1 MSLTAKPVGK
11 DAFLGELANANKARA
26 GSKSAVRGS
35 GTVDMED
42 ATLELDEE
50 LDEET
55 LQRLLLD
62 EEEGFDETQM
72 DEVYS
77 PATFDARSHGPKK
90 GGIFSTYRGKHELKQ
105 SLGDQKKLKDLER
118 IRHEH
123 AAQMSMAEDAKNM
136 LDVEEQ
142 KLRALRRMAEANK
155 LTDTTRLTYQE
166 REVEK
171 AWVRLSEAE
180 RSRDLA
186 ELALHR
192 QLEEATHAER
202 QTMTDVLKTS
212 VLASQRQADEAT
224 RGKHEVKKTAE
235 EDQAVKTLAEN
246 EAAEKERRKK
256 EEAKH
261 KIKGLKRIQKAQS
274 HHKDRNK
281 DVEQIREDDFQ
292 HQAKRL
298 LELKSSI
305 NKINS
310 HIQSQNEAQ
319 RKKADKLREE
329 REQRKSELLAEGL
342 NPYEVF
348 RRDEMDVETEKARVE
363 AAAVKQMRAEKLLQR
378 LLEEDRRT
386 KKKQKHMK
394 VEQAREFEF
403 QQNQGGFA
411 QQKKIASYIRRVTI
425 GNVDVLDPTGTATR
439 IDPSKVTV
447 QRTHAFGL
455 GRAGPEEI
463 QKVERSLAGAHRLM
477 KTWDAQ
483 MEEEDEMEDMAQGLD
498 AADGESEEG
507 RERDDDDE
515 LPEGKFWMPK
525 LSKLE
530 QQYMAAAME
539 RQRQNITSVQHCW
552 GKEFKGDAFL
562 AKPSTIAFLD
572 FEVGRRYK
580 QVIEVTNV
588 SLTFNQFKLLP
599 LEDKIKDFFEIK
611 FKPPGRMSAG
621 VTCYLTLW
629 FYPKV
634 NNDIKSHFPIL
645 AKTGHI
651 NFPLQCITKKTIL
664 NITPQDANANPI
676 IDFGNVLAGEVGHR
690 TLFVKNSGAL
700 GTQYTLEPE
709 SNLEADTK
717 FLKMLEITPKEGEF
731 VPHGTTKVQFTF
743 KPEEIGPYATVLKL
757 SINNGAVGD
766 AKYKETFRVQVQ
778 GQCID
783 VPIYVEKEE
792 YNLRTCV
799 FGHTFR
805 ENIVLHN
812 RQSVA
817 MKIQVDKPKQVEGE
831 LQINPTVAYIQGH
844 KSQAIQVKFCPRHDF
859 LDRYP
864 QYRDKQRPDELTA
877 FRIPVKVVGAD
888 QVLPVLSALVGTLS
902 SNDIVFEPQIL
913 NFGQCFVNA
922 ATMAELRIVNKSLLP
937 QKFAFVRLPP
947 FLSVENVPADVQE
960 EQRTE
965 EDFKKECLK
974 QGQLYD
980 EDKDTLGWGNG
991 TAVADGG
998 GYGAFGILLPNE
1010 SFRINVIYSPESA
1023 TEMDYSIVFKVLTAK
1038 LCVRDFNV
1046 PCKGQGK
1053 SPILSFSHT
1062 QMSMAAIPCD
1072 ATAKESIE
1080 IVNISNQ
1087 PYTMC
1092 LTVPPVELGRLFICP
1107 VCCTLKP
1114 KEKRR
1119 LQIEFKPDLPY
1130 TDLLE
1135 LPEEAPKD
1143 EEADGADPAAA
1154 GEEEQEEKPP
1164 ELSQEKKEER
1174 HKLRKLRE
1182 TRMHGGRR
1190 WESGDGGVH
1199 AHWKLAINLRPKAGK
1214 DQNGDGI
1221 RRKETVFTTYLGVR
1235 TCVVPAVLTVH
1246 PTTLDFGEV
1255 TAQQRIVKTI
1265 TLRNQNRADP
1275 QKLRM
1280 DPLPENACFTVLNA
1294 PREVR
1299 QKAFQL
1305 AIEFKPQFAQ
1315 IYGTTLRLYSQ
1326 KTRVQVHLKGKGV
1339 RPVLKINPEGGIL
1352 HLGSVVYSQGAT
1364 DFVTKDLTI
1373 LNESPFELNFSMDS
1387 ILPAEQNHV
1396 GVPPFTLT
1404 PATGT
1409 VKGNGEKKVKVT
1421 FRPHRP
1427 LEVFKEKLL
1436 VNVPNQKENTYVY
1449 LYGHCFM
1456 YQAYAM
1462 YDLDKTGQN
1471 FCRAFGKEDIDRPDA
1486 FVDALAV
1493 GAGAPALGE
1502 GGQFQYS
1509 SSQRKQFFLQFE
1521 RGETQKSL
1529 LVGAS
1534 VPPGT
1539 PKAPQNTAA
1548 ANFTFDIVPSEFSD
1562 YFFVEAPG
1570 QQKAK
1575 NGKGALT
1582 AGAPAVKIGF
1592 VYQPPS
1598 DSSLNIGDTTL
1609 TILEGIGQWITCT
1622 VKGVLS
1628 GGFVPPGEPP
1638 TQEIIVE
1645 LKAYL
1650 QQI

>member
-1 MSLTAKPVGK
+1 MSLTAQPVGK
-11 DAFLGELANANKARA
+11 DAFLGQLANANRAKA
-26 GSKSAVRGS
+26 GSKTRSSAV
-35 GTVDMED
+35 DIED
-42 ATLELDEE
+42 ATLAEDFDE

-55 LQRLLLD
+55 LQRLLLE
-62 EEEGFDETQM
+62 EEEGFDDMPM
-72 DEVYS
+72 DEVTS
-77 PATFDARSHGPKK
+77 PTGFDARTQGPRK
-90 GGIFSTYRGKHELKQ
+90 GGIFSTYRGKHELKS
-105 SLGDQKKLKDLER
+105 SLGDQSKLKNLER
-118 IRHEH
+118 LRHEH
-123 AAQMSMAEDAKNM
+123 SAKVAMAEDAKNM

-142 KLRALRRMAEANK
+142 KLRALRRQSESNK
-155 LTDTTRLTYQE
+155 LTDTTRITYQE
-166 REVEK
+166 HEVEK
-171 AWVRLSEAE
+171 AWVRLTETE

-192 QLEEATHAER
+192 QLEDSTHAER
-202 QTMTDVLKTS
+202 QTMQDVLKTS
-212 VLASQRQADEAT
+212 VLASQRQADETT
-224 RGKHEVKKTAE
+224 RGKHEVKTTAE
-235 EDQAVKTLAEN
+235 EDQSVKTLAEN
-246 EAAEKERRKK
+246 EAAEKKRRAD
-256 EEAKH
+256 EAKKH
-261 KIKGLKRIQKAQS
+261 KGISQKRTHKSQS
-274 HHKDRNK
+274 HHKERLK
-281 DVEQIREDDFQ
+281 DAEQIREDDFQ

-329 REQRKSELLAEGL
+329 REQRKADLLAEGL

-348 RRDEMDVETEKARVE
+348 RRDEMDQETEKARVE

-378 LLEEDRRT
+378 LLEEDRRY
-386 KKKQKHMK
+386 KKKQKQLK
-394 VEQAREFEF
+394 EDQSKEIEF

-411 QQKKIASYIRRVTI
+411 QQKKIANYIRRITI
-425 GNVDVLDPTGTATR
+425 GNVDVLDPTGTAVR

-455 GRAGPEEI
+455 GRSGPEEI
-463 QKVERSLAGAHRLM
+463 QKVERKLANAHKMM
-477 KTWDAQ
+477 KTWDAKA
-483 MEEEDEMEDMAQGLD
+483 EEEDEMDDMAEGLD
-498 AADGESEEG
+498 AGEGEEDEG
-507 RERDDDDE
+507 QARDLDLD

-539 RQRQNITSVQHCW
+539 RQRQNITSVQRCW

-621 VTCYLTLW
+621 VTCYITLW

-634 NNDIKSHFPIL
+634 NHDIKSDFPIL

-651 NFPLQCITKKTIL
+651 NFPLQCTTKKTIL
-664 NITPQDANANPI
+664 NITPQDADANPI
-676 IDFGNVLAGEVGHR
+676 IDFGNVLSGEVGHR
-690 TLFVKNSGAL
+690 TLLVKNSGAL

-709 SNLEADTK
+709 TNLEADNN
-717 FLKMLEITPKEGEF
+717 FLRMLEITPKQGEF
-731 VPHGTTKVQFTF
+731 GQHATTKVQFTF
-743 KPEEIGPYATVLKL
+743 KPEAIGPYATVLKL

-766 AKYKETFRVQVQ
+766 ARLVETRRVLVQ

-792 YNLRTCV
+792 YNLKTCV
-799 FGHTFR
+799 YGHTFR

-817 MKIQVDKPKQVEGE
+817 MKIQVERPKQVEGE
-831 LQINPTVAYIQGH
+831 LQINPTVAYIQGQ
-844 KSQAIQVKFCPRHDF
+844 KNQAIQVKFCPRHDF

-888 QVLPVLSALVGTLS
+888 QVLPVCTALVGTLS
-902 SNDIVFEPQIL
+902 TNDVVFEPPIL

-937 QKFAFVRLPP
+937 QKFAFVRLPS
-947 FLSVENVPADVQE
+947 FLSVENVPVDVQDE
-960 EQRTE
+960 EKTE
-965 EDFKKECLK
+965 EDFRRECLQ
-974 QGQLYD
+974 QGNLFE
-980 EDKDTLGWGNG
+980 EDKETLGWGNG

-1023 TEMDYSIVFKVLTAK
+1023 TEMDYSITFKVLTAK
-1038 LCVRDFNV
+1038 LCVRDFLV

-1080 IVNISNQ
+1080 VVNISST

-1092 LTVPPVELGRLFICP
+1092 LTVPPVELGRLFVCP

-1119 LQIEFKPDLPY
+1119 LQIEFKPDVAY

-1135 LPEEAPKD
+1135 MPEEVVEPPA
-1143 EEADGADPAAA
+1143 EADPAADPAAA
-1154 GEEEQEEKPP
+1154 EEEEEKPP
-1164 ELSQEKKEER
+1164 ELPQEEKER
-1174 HKLRKLRE
+1174 RYKLRKLRE

-1199 AHWKLAINLRPKAGK
+1199 SHWKLAISLRPKAAGK
-1214 DQNGDGI
+1214 GQNGDD
-1221 RRKETVFTTYLGVR
+1221 RLSRAVVSTTYLGVR

-1255 TAQQRIVKTI
+1255 TAQQRMVKTI

-1299 QKAFQL
+1299 QKPFQL

-1364 DFVTKDLTI
+1364 DYVTKDLTI
-1373 LNESPFELNFSMDS
+1373 LNESPFELKFALDS
-1387 ILPAEQNHV
+1387 IIPAEQNHV

-1409 VKGNGEKKVKVT
+1409 VKGHGEKKVTVT

-1471 FCRAFGKEDIDRPDA
+1471 FLRAFGREDIDRPDA
-1486 FVDALAV
+1486 FVDSLAV
-1493 GAGAPALGE
+1493 GAGAPSLGD

-1509 SSQRKQFFLQFE
+1509 SSQRKHFLLEFE
-1521 RGETQKSL
+1521 RGETQKNL

-1534 VPPGT
+1534 VAPGT
-1539 PKAPQNTAA
+1539 PKAPQQTSPATYD
-1548 ANFTFDIVPSEFSD
+1548 FQIVPSEFSE

-1575 NGKGALT
+1575 AAKGT
-1582 AGAPAVKIGF
+1582 VQAGAPASKIGF
-1592 VYQPPS
+1592 VYNPPS
-1598 DSSLNIGDTTL
+1598 DTSLNFGDMTL

-1622 VKGVLS
+1622 VKGTLS
-1628 GGFVPPGEPP
+1628 GGFVPPGESP
-1638 TQEIIVE
+1638 TQEMTVE